1 MLYEACPPTD
11 SYINEELYY
20 IIRIK
25 NTFSYQIFPL
35 LLNKKNKKHIYK
47 IFKIQLLSIK
57 SSSNNRYSFPN
68 FPPYLTY
75 KLEEKFNLHLIH
87 KRDKAKD
94 PVSPSSTS
102 DLEQGRRTISILVI
116 WRSVVAPNHP
126 GQFYF
131 DRGNNFTCANKKTEK
146 RKREK
151 SKKITHGPKIRSIER
166 EWRRVFPDNFRG
178 IIPVHRAV

>member
-1 MLYEACPPTD
+1 M
-11 SYINEELYY
+11 YY

-35 LLNKKNKKHIYK
+35 LLNKKNKKYIYK
-47 IFKIQLLSIK
+47 IFEIQLLSKQQQQDIP
-57 SSSNNRYSFPN
+57 SQIFLPIW
-68 FPPYLTY
+68 LTSY

-87 KRDKAKD
+87 KRDKAK
-94 PVSPSSTS
+94 VSLSSTS

-178 IIPVHRAV
+178 IIPVHRAVWWPNLRSTTHPRGGRK